1 MEKDNDYYKNILN
14 TLLINIYNINKEI
27 NDPIDC
33 LYFINNNF
41 MKLNKEELTI
51 NKNKIYIEIIE
62 IIINKLK
69 ENYKIKN
76 NLINNNNFENSQNL
90 ENILYDLI
98 ILYLIFFDNKN
109 ILSKI
114 FIFNDIQSQLYII
127 EKIKLYINFDDYA
140 NTTNNKEKNYL
151 ILSLKNFNNLLNKF
165 SLYEDKFLN
174 FENDLNNLQKYSKLT
189 QSPINPTNLNDI
201 FEKSPGSFLNK
212 NFKINSSNKD
222 LSFDLNYLRLKDKLN
237 EQDYCKIILK
247 KDFMINQLQN
257 QIESNISVIKDVI
270 SEDKEEENNQ
280 QENEI
285 DYQNYIDE
293 LKEDIEYYKKEN
305 EDYKK
310 KYEAEFELMASAM
323 YNLGTMFLKYK
334 EDLNNTMI
342 KEGWIYSQKK
352 SLI

>member
-140 NTTNNKEKNYL
+140 NTTNNKDKNYL
-151 ILSLKNFNNLLNKF
+151 ILSLKNFNNFLNKF
-165 SLYEDKFLN
+165 SLYEDKFSN

-222 LSFDLNYLRLKDKLN
+222 ISFDLNYLRLKDKLN

>member
-140 NTTNNKEKNYL
+140 TNNKEKNYL

>member
-41 MKLNKEELTI
+41 MKLNKEELTT

-140 NTTNNKEKNYL
+140 TNNKEKNYL
-151 ILSLKNFNNLLNKF
+151 ILSLKNFNNFLNKF

>member
-41 MKLNKEELTI
+41 MKLNKEELTT

-98 ILYLIFFDNKN
+98 ILYLIFYDNKN

-127 EKIKLYINFDDYA
+127 EKIKLYINFDDCA
-140 NTTNNKEKNYL
+140 NTTNNKDKNYL
-151 ILSLKNFNNLLNKF
+151 ILSLKNFNNFLNKF
-165 SLYEDKFLN
+165 SLYEDKFSN

-201 FEKSPGSFLNK
+201 FEKSHGSFLNK

-222 LSFDLNYLRLKDKLN
+222 ISFDLNYLRLKDKLN

-257 QIESNISVIKDVI
+257 QIENNISVIKDVI
-270 SEDKEEENNQ
+270 SEDK
-280 QENEI
+280 
-285 DYQNYIDE
+285 
-293 LKEDIEYYKKEN
+293 
-305 EDYKK
+305 
-310 KYEAEFELMASAM
+310 
-323 YNLGTMFLKYK
+323 
-334 EDLNNTMI
+334 
-342 KEGWIYSQKK
+342 
-352 SLI
+352 